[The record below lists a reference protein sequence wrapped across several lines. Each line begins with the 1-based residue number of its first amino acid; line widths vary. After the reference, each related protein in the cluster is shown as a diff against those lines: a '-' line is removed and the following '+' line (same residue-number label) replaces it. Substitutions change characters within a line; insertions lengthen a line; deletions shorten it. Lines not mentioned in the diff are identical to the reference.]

1 MRPLVEVRRAKAF
14 DPAFVAFD
22 PLFAPLEPAY
32 RRLGSLH
39 DFPSISSLG
48 LVFAGDAPVRF
59 VLAEPRR
66 RRGAP
71 PVAESLYDGRI
82 VVDGAVPTR
91 AGCWHDLMNALV
103 WGTFPR
109 SKRALHARQHRAIS
123 ARIVPGARA
132 LPGRS
137 RELDALALVD
147 EGGVVVLARDPVEAL
162 RSLGLRRRGALTEL
176 LSAGDATLV
185 VFGHAIYES
194 LALGVRPAVVAAV
207 VGGGSPEGDP
217 DSTRQAD
224 LALSRAL
231 EDPRRFLTP
240 RELVRVDLGEAR
252 QNGQRG
258 AMRMAPSRRMSSP
271 LT

>member
-1 MRPLVEVRRAKAF
+1 MEVRRAKAF
-14 DPAFVAFD
+14 DPTFVAVD

-39 DFPSISSLG
+39 DFPSVASLG
-48 LVFAGDAPVRF
+48 RVFAGEAPVRF
-59 VLAEPRR
+59 VPAAPRR
-66 RRGAP
+66 RRREP
-71 PVAESLYDGRI
+71 PVAEALYDGRI
-82 VVDGAVPTR
+82 VLEGSVPTR

-123 ARIVPGARA
+123 ARIVPGAHG

-147 EGGVVVLARDPVEAL
+147 EGGVVVLARDPVEAS
-162 RSLGLRRRGALTEL
+162 RSLETRQRGALTEL

-207 VGGGSPEGDP
+207 VGARSPGD
-217 DSTRQAD
+217 DRTHQAD
-224 LALSRAL
+224 VALSRAL
-231 EDPRRFLTP
+231 EDPQRFLTP
-240 RELVRVDLGEAR
+240 RDLVRVDLGEAR
-252 QNGQRG
+252 PFS
-258 AMRMAPSRRMSSP
+258 AAPCGSP
-271 LT
+271 RPDGCPLR